1 MALDLT
7 YFGIV
12 FQLVKYN
19 VQALQSYHCHSLPA
33 VFKWVGPSEV
43 SEKKGKSSTVSL
55 WKRDQKD
62 MQLLD
67 N

>member
-55 WKRDQKD
+55 
-62 MQLLD
+62 
-67 N
+67 